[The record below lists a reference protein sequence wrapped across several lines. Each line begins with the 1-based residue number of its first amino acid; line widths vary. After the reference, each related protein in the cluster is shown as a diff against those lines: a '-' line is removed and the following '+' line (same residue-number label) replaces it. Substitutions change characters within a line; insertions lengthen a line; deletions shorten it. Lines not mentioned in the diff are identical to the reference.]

1 MRQRYQILTVICN
14 IDILLLYDYLQSDV
28 TATMTAQQKLRG
40 NHHAKGNIHSPA
52 LIKCHCHVS
61 RNPICNIH
69 MTCPP
74 LTVKGC
80 RRLQKHKTNFTCII
94 CIMLQIGCLYCNWWS
109 AIRVHFF
116 FKEWYFS
123 SRQRQTVWH
132 LGSAAWLH

>member
-1 MRQRYQILTVICN
+1 MYRKTQNGYVSGMPLIFASKHVNMKRRNVLNMRQRYQILTVICN
-14 IDILLLYDYLQSDV
+14 IDIFLLYDYLQSDV

-61 RNPICNIH
+61 RNPICNMH

-80 RRLQKHKTNFTCII
+80 GRLQKHKTNFTCII
-94 CIMLQIGCLYCNWWS
+94 CIKLKIGCLYCN
-109 AIRVHFF
+109 
-116 FKEWYFS
+116 
-123 SRQRQTVWH
+123 
-132 LGSAAWLH
+132 